1 MTTLVSALSSLV
13 LPALGCFCCC
23 IFWVFV
29 IILIIGLLRMRKK
42 GKKATPV
49 EVFQE
54 GFEASRA
61 FVRGQKT
68 REQLLA
74 EEDDEAR

>member
-1 MTTLVSALSSLV
+1 MISYIASALSCL
-13 LPALGCFCCC
+13 CCC
-23 IFWVFV
+23 LVWVF
-29 IILIIGLLRMRKK
+29 IIIAIIGLLRMRKK
-42 GKKATPV
+42 GKKASAV

-54 GFEASRA
+54 GYEASRA

-74 EEDDEAR
+74 EDDDQ